1 MGKRAGAGRAVVE
14 GARRVNGRRNAWQRL
29 DVTRDGSAPW
39 PAADQC
45 AVPDDDDALGRGL
58 LACGFSIGDLLGGWG
73 RTTDDD
79 EAVAG
84 LGPFHGV
91 SCPGDERKDSGP
103 PYCHFTLD

>member
-1 MGKRAGAGRAVVE
+1 MGKGAGAGRAVVE

-29 DVTRDGSAPW
+29 DVTKDGSAPW

-58 LACGFSIGDLLGGWG
+58 LACAFSIGDLLGCWG

-79 EAVAG
+79 EAVADLG
-84 LGPFHGV
+84 LVHGGVVSGAGPT
-91 SCPGDERKDSGP
+91 R
-103 PYCHFTLD
+103 PYPQSHAAGLS